1 MTNKQVFFREP
12 NICDHNA
19 EICLWHSKQPGAI
32 LGQYFS
38 FTTSF
43 TLWTWNLWPCLSWNF
58 CLIKL
63 TIQSYS
69 STIFY
74 APIGCYSDSLPDYHN
89 KSCWS
94 TKFHLKICM
103 IQYIVFPELNLLIK
117 CLFFK
122 GIFFNSFF
130 FLWSNAL
137 CVLFPSKWSMM
148 LASYSAYKLMKLIL
162 QMDVLS
168 TI

>member
-1 MTNKQVFFREP
+1 MLRFVFDIANNPELFLD
-12 NICDHNA
+12 NI
-19 EICLWHSKQPGAI
+19 
-32 LGQYFS
+32 S

-74 APIGCYSDSLPDYHN
+74 TPIGCYSDSLPDYHN

-117 CLFFK
+117 CLFSK
-122 GIFFNSFF
+122 GIFFKFFF
-130 FLWSNAL
+130 FLFDLMPCVCYFPQNEVWCWLHTLHTNWWSWFYRWMFFL
-137 CVLFPSKWSMM
+137 PSNLRGNKPW
-148 LASYSAYKLMKLIL
+148 YRNT
-162 QMDVLS
+162 QH
-168 TI
+168 